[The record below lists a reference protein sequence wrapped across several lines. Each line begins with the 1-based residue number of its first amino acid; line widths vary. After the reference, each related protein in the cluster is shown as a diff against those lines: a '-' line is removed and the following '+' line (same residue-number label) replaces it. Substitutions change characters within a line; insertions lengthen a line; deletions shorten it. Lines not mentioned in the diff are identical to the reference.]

1 MEPGVN
7 KKSYDL
13 ICKSLDADI
22 MLRTRLSVMLQ
33 TTTEEKVRYAHEI
46 TDLATALIDLSI
58 LYANQPNKKEA

>member
-1 MEPGVN
+1 MN

-33 TTTEEKVRYAHEI
+33 ATPGEKVQFAQEI
-46 TDLATALIDLSI
+46 TDLATALIDITI